1 MHQLLTDNLPDLL
14 VNFLITTAIGFL
26 VGVGLREYYI
36 GEHKEHV
43 FGSTRTCVF
52 IAIFGFVLYQLE
64 ATPLLYLGGL
74 LAISSFLLVYYLEKT
89 RREQYGLIGI
99 LLALS
104 CYLLGPIAQ
113 SLPKWFLVLYAITIL
128 FVLNAKPRIQR
139 LTEKLSNEEIITLA
153 KFLVLTGVI
162 LPLVPSEPIAEFVPV
177 TLHQTWLAVVV
188 VSGMSY
194 VGYLLQTYVLRDK
207 GLLLTGAIGGV
218 YSSTAITV
226 VIARQARRYGPDSLK
241 PAAAIVLATGIMY
254 LRLLAVVAVF
264 SVAIFIKLLAMFL
277 ALAGLAGLWAYRLN
291 RCVGV
296 AGECDANPTWEQQNN
311 PLELASALL
320 FAVMFVL
327 IAGLTH
333 WVIEHYQ
340 QGGLVALSFVV
351 GFADID
357 PFVLSLVQG
366 AFDAPDTAI
375 AQAIIVATASNN
387 ILKAFYLVLWS
398 NRRTVMSAG
407 SVLCGLAGLGFLTI
421 LTGG

>member
-1 MHQLLTDNLPDLL
+1 MHLLLTDNLPDLL
-14 VNFLITTAIGFL
+14 INFLVTTAIGFL
-26 VGVGLREYYI
+26 IGIGLREYYI

-52 IAIFGFVLYQLE
+52 ITLFGFILYQLE

-74 LAISSFLLVYYLEKT
+74 LAISALLVVYYQAKA
-89 RREQYGLIGI
+89 RQEQYGMIGI

-162 LPLVPSEPIAEFVPV
+162 LPLVPSEPIAAFVPV

-188 VSGMSY
+188 ISGMSY
-194 VGYLLQTYVLRDK
+194 VGYLLQTYLLRDK

-218 YSSTAITV
+218 YSSTAVTV
-226 VIARQARRYGPDSLK
+226 VIARQSLRYGPDSFK
-241 PAAAIVLATGIMY
+241 PAAAIVLATAIMY

-264 SVAIFIKLLAMFL
+264 SMAIFIKLLMIFMAM
-277 ALAGLAGLWAYRLN
+277 AGLAGLLAYRLN
-291 RCVGV
+291 TCADV
-296 AGECDANPTWEQQNN
+296 AGTGEQAPTWERQSN

-327 IAGLTH
+327 ITGLTH
-333 WVIEHYQ
+333 WVIEHYHE
-340 QGGLVALSFVV
+340 GGLVALSFVV

-366 AFDAPDTAI
+366 AFDAPDAAI

-387 ILKAFYLVLWS
+387 LLKAAYIALWS
-398 NRRTVMSAG
+398 NRRTTLSAG
-407 SVLCGLAGLGFLTI
+407 GVLCSLAGLGFLTV
-421 LTGG
+421 LTG